1 MRVNLLNKYCNRSS
15 GFIHWKKYWRYY
27 VRFIFCFWLFWGKYK
42 WHWRVSLYSTISQR
56 FQFEPEQKK
65 KCGKESQL
73 KKAKHIHA
81 SSVELLHIRIG
92 NVNWCKC
99 EHCKNEASKID
110 CLCCREVDLI
120 LIASARIPKR
130 EGSISPSSFYG
141 QLPIIC
147 HNVLALST

>member
-1 MRVNLLNKYCNRSS
+1 MSDLYFVFDYSEENTSDIEEFPSTLPLVNDFSLSLNR
-15 GFIHWKKYWRYY
+15 
-27 VRFIFCFWLFWGKYK
+27 
-42 WHWRVSLYSTISQR
+42 
-56 FQFEPEQKK
+56 KK

-81 SSVELLHIRIG
+81 SSVDLLHIRIG

-99 EHCKNEASKID
+99 GHCKKEASKID